1 MKFKQEVQIEMKMHR
16 RLGVIL
22 AIVLGLSGCDKL
34 GMSEREA
41 GEIPFTLSGI
51 ENGACPLMVKVGP
64 EKWQLD
70 YFGFYLTKP
79 EVRIDGKWQRVSF
92 KQTQWQTQST
102 ALLKFHTLCSA
113 PKDANNKIILDVS
126 EGLLKLATNLRFTM
140 GLPFDVNHTDPLAQA
155 SPLSDA
161 GMFLNKQAGHRF
173 LRLDLSH
180 AGANDKQ
187 WQYHLG
193 SANCVSES
201 VDTAPEAS
209 CAFTNRVE
217 FILPMTQLDS
227 ELELEISVSN
237 ILAQVDLL
245 EADSCE
251 FGSPEAPPCK
261 QLLRNLLNRPWIKWD

>member
-1 MKFKQEVQIEMKMHR
+1 MKMHSR
-16 RLGVIL
+16 FGVIL
-22 AIVLGLSGCDKL
+22 AVILGLSGCDKL
-34 GMSEREA
+34 NFNEREV
-41 GEIPFTLSGI
+41 GEIPFTLTGI

-64 EKWQLD
+64 TKWQLD
-70 YFGFYLTKP
+70 YFGFFLTKP

-113 PKDANNKIILDVS
+113 PEDSNNKIVLDVS

-155 SPLSDA
+155 SPLSDTT
-161 GMFLNKQAGHRF
+161 MFLNKQSGHRF

-180 AGANDKQ
+180 AGANKKQ

-193 SANCVSES
+193 SANCVSDS
-201 VDTAPEAS
+201 VDTAPEES
-209 CAFTNRVE
+209 CAYTNRVE

-227 ELELEISVSN
+227 ELTLEISVSN